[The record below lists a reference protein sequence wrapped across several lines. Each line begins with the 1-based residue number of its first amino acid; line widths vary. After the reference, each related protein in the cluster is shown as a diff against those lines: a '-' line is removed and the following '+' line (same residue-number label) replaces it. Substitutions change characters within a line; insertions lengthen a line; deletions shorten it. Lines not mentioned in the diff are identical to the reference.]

1 MKQSV
6 FNLNTLKAHPER
18 NAFDLSHNDVF
29 SCAPGMLLPIS
40 CTEVLP
46 NEHYEINPQVFLRT
60 MPLNSAAYVRMRQH
74 VEFFFVPTRVLLR
87 QFPQFVVG
95 TKYPISSLDTLNA
108 FSESLP
114 SVALST
120 LRDVYEKLGSSTD
133 GLGIPSK
140 YGSLRL
146 FDLLGYGINSS
157 RNINANTYPDKYSID
172 GSSTNL
178 QTSPSLSI
186 LRAAAY
192 QKVYQ
197 DYFRN
202 PYWEPADASIFNFD
216 DKFGQK
222 LVSDVKDD
230 LDRLLNLFT
239 LRYRNWTKDFFTS
252 LQPQFQGAPFVTS
265 NVNMSNFMTTDTS
278 SNGMNFLP
286 NTFLTDLRSDLPS
299 KSSSSSDM
307 AGLSVLTTPS
317 TQGALSIPVHNIRAA
332 FALDKLYRLQQQA
345 GNGSYGEQ
353 IRNRFGFGGVHDDWK
368 SQYIGGSSAP
378 ISIGEVITTAN
389 TVLSSDDAPLG
400 QTGDIYGKASSVNDG
415 KFVFD
420 TKEHGIILGIFS
432 VIPDADYN
440 STQIDPHN
448 FKLNFEQFFQPEFDR
463 LGHQPLNTYFLSCL
477 APYSGSGQSDT
488 ENKGWVQR
496 VLGFQNRY
504 LEYKTGIDRVHG
516 QFCSGGSLSA
526 WTAPRNSGILSIN
539 SSYYNLYSLKVSPKI
554 LNSICS
560 VTFDGTEKT
569 DPILVDSHISIKAI
583 RPMSV
588 SDEPLL

>member
-6 FNLNTLKAHPER
+6 FNLNSLKAHPDR

-60 MPLNSAAYVRMRQH
+60 MPLNSAAYVRMRQY

-95 TKYPISSLDTLNA
+95 TNYPISSLAALNS
-108 FSESLP
+108 FKDNIP
-114 SVALST
+114 SVSLAT
-120 LRDVYEKLGSSTD
+120 LRSLYVLAGDTND
-133 GLGIPSK
+133 GLGIAAK
-140 YGSLRL
+140 YGYLRL
-146 FDLLGYGINSS
+146 FDLLGYGLNSS
-157 RNINANTYPDKYSID
+157 RNINEDTYPDKYVS
-172 GSSTNL
+172 GTFN
-178 QTSPSLSI
+178 QESPKLSI
-186 LRAAAY
+186 LRFAAY
-192 QKVYQ
+192 QKIYQ
-197 DYFRN
+197 DYYRN
-202 PYWEPADASIFNFD
+202 PYWESADASIFNFD
-216 DKFGQK
+216 DKFGQSLSTSVATDKQRLYK
-222 LVSDVKDD
+222 LV
-230 LDRLLNLFT
+230 T

-252 LQPQFQGAPFVTS
+252 VQPQFQGAPFVTS
-265 NVNMSNFMTTDTS
+265 YVNMSNFVTFPS
-278 SNGMNFLP
+278 SNKGNNFVP
-286 NTFLTDLRSDLPS
+286 DTVVSDLQS
-299 KSSSSSDM
+299 NLVSQISSSSAL
-307 AGLSVLTTPS
+307 AGLTSSSNTGPY
-317 TQGALSIPVHNIRAA
+317 SIPVHNIRAA
-332 FALDKLYRLQQQA
+332 FALDKLYRLQQQS

-368 SQYIGGSSAP
+368 SQYLGGSSAP

-389 TVLSSDDAPLG
+389 TFTDGEADGL
-400 QTGDIYGKASSVNDG
+400 TGDIYGKASSVNDG

-420 TKEHGIILGIFS
+420 SKEHGFIMGIFS
-432 VIPDADYN
+432 VVPDADYN

-448 FKLNFEQFFQPEFDR
+448 FKLSFDQFFQPEFDR
-463 LGHQPLNTYFLSCL
+463 LGHQPLNSYFLSSL
-477 APYSGSGQSDT
+477 APWTSSSQSDT
-488 ENKGWVQR
+488 ESKGWLQR

-516 QFCSGGSLSA
+516 QFCSNGSLSS
-526 WTAPRNSGILSIN
+526 WTAPRNSGILTIN

-554 LNSICS
+554 LNSVCS
-560 VTFDGTEKT
+560 VSFDGTEST
-569 DPILVDSHISIKAI
+569 DPILVDSHVSIKAI

>member
-87 QFPQFVVG
+87 QFSQFVVG
-95 TKYPISSLDTLNA
+95 TRYPISSLDTLNS

-120 LRDVYEKLGSSTD
+120 LREIYEKLGGSLD
-133 GLGIPSK
+133 GLGISQK
-140 YGSLRL
+140 FGCLRL

-157 RNINANTYPDKYSID
+157 RNINSNTYPVNYSVD
-172 GSSTNL
+172 GSTTKL
-178 QTSPSLSI
+178 QSSPSLSI

-192 QKVYQ
+192 QKIYQ
-197 DYFRN
+197 DYYRN
-202 PYWEPADASIFNFD
+202 PYWEPADPSTFNFD

-222 LVSDVKDD
+222 LSSDVKE
-230 LDRLLNLFT
+230 DRIRLYNLFT

-252 LQPQFQGAPFVTS
+252 IQSQFQGAPFVTS
-265 NVNMSNFMTTDTS
+265 TVNMSNFITNGS
-278 SNGMNFLP
+278 STKGTNFTP
-286 NTFLTDLRSDLPS
+286 DTFLSSTISSLPS
-299 KSSSSSDM
+299 QSSSASNM
-307 AGLSVLTTPS
+307 AGLSANS
-317 TQGALSIPVHNIRAA
+317 TSGAFSIPVHNIRAA

-389 TVLSSDDAPLG
+389 TALSSDNAPLG

-448 FKLNFEQFFQPEFDR
+448 FKLNFDQFFQPEFDR
-463 LGHQPLNTYFLSCL
+463 LGHQPLNTYFLSCI
-477 APYSGSGQSDT
+477 APYSGSSQSDT

-496 VLGFQNRY
+496 VIGFQNRY

-539 SSYYNLYSLKVSPKI
+539 TSYYNLYSLKVSPKI

>member
-74 VEFFFVPTRVLLR
+74 VEFFFVPARVLLR

-95 TKYPISSLDTLNA
+95 TKYPISSLDTLNS
-108 FSESLP
+108 FKDDIP
-114 SVALST
+114 SVSLAT
-120 LRDVYEKLGSSTD
+120 LRSLYVLAGDSKD
-133 GLGIPSK
+133 GLGIAEK
-140 YGSLRL
+140 YGFLRL
-146 FDLLGYGINSS
+146 FDLLGYGLNSS
-157 RNINANTYPDKYSID
+157 RNINENTYPDTYSI
-172 GSSTNL
+172 GSDT
-178 QTSPSLSI
+178 QDSPKLSI
-186 LRAAAY
+186 LRFAAY
-192 QKVYQ
+192 QKIYQ
-197 DYFRN
+197 DYYRN
-202 PYWEPADASIFNFD
+202 PYWESADASIFNYD
-216 DKFGQK
+216 DKFGQTLSPTIAADKSRLFK
-222 LVSDVKDD
+222 LV
-230 LDRLLNLFT
+230 T

-252 LQPQFQGAPFVTS
+252 VQPQFQGAPFVTS
-265 NVNMSNFMTTDTS
+265 FVDMSNFVTTS
-278 SNGMNFLP
+278 SSNSGKNFTP
-286 NTFLTDLRSDLPS
+286 STDFTDLNTGLPTQNS
-299 KSSSSSDM
+299 QYSAM
-307 AGLSVLTTPS
+307 AGLRSSETGPFT
-317 TQGALSIPVHNIRAA
+317 IPVHNIRAA
-332 FALDKLYRLQQQA
+332 FALDKLYRLQQQS
-345 GNGSYGEQ
+345 GNGSYSEQ

-368 SQYIGGSSAP
+368 SLYLGGSSAP

-389 TVLSSDDAPLG
+389 TFTDGEADGL
-400 QTGDIYGKASSVNDG
+400 TGDIYGKASSVNDG

-420 TKEHGIILGIFS
+420 SKEHGFIMGIFS
-432 VIPDADYN
+432 VVPDADYN

-448 FKLNFEQFFQPEFDR
+448 FKLQFEQFFQPEFDR
-463 LGHQPLNTYFLSCL
+463 LGHQPLNSYFLSCL
-477 APYSGSGQSDT
+477 APWTSPSQSDT
-488 ENKGWVQR
+488 DSKGWLQR

-516 QFCSGGSLSA
+516 QFCSNGSLSS

-539 SSYYNLYSLKVSPKI
+539 SAYYNLYSLKVSPKI
-554 LNSICS
+554 LNSVCS
-560 VTFDGTEKT
+560 ITFDGTEST

>member
-46 NEHYEINPQVFLRT
+46 NEHFEINPQVFLRT

-74 VEFFFVPTRVLLR
+74 LEFFFVPTRVLLR

-95 TKYPISSLDTLNA
+95 TKYPISSLDTLNDFA
-108 FSESLP
+108 KDIPSVSLATLRSLYELAGESL
-114 SVALST
+114 
-120 LRDVYEKLGSSTD
+120 D
-133 GLGIPSK
+133 GLGISAK
-140 YGSLRL
+140 LGYLRL
-146 FDLLGYGINSS
+146 FDLLGYGLNSS
-157 RNINANTYPDKYSID
+157 RHINANTYPDSYESAGVK
-172 GSSTNL
+172 
-178 QTSPSLSI
+178 QTSPKLSI
-186 LRAAAY
+186 LRFAAY
-192 QKVYQ
+192 QKIYQ
-197 DYFRN
+197 DFYRN

-216 DKFGQK
+216 DKFGQTLSSSVAADK
-222 LVSDVKDD
+222 TRLFNLV
-230 LDRLLNLFT
+230 T

-252 LQPQFQGAPFVTS
+252 VQPQFQGAPFVTS
-265 NVNMSNFMTTDTS
+265 TIDMSNFVLSSTSTKGQNFTPGTFTTS
-278 SNGMNFLP
+278 VS
-286 NTFLTDLRSDLPS
+286 SDLPS
-299 KSSSSSDM
+299 QSTSSSNVS
-307 AGLSVLTTPS
+307 GLSALS
-317 TQGALSIPVHNIRAA
+317 TSGAFSIPVHNIRAA
-332 FALDKLYRLQQQA
+332 FALDKLYRLQQQS

-389 TVLSSDDAPLG
+389 TFTAEGDESLG
-400 QTGDIYGKASSVNDG
+400 LTGDIYGKASSVNDT

-420 TKEHGIILGIFS
+420 TKEHGFIMGIFS
-432 VIPDADYN
+432 VVPDADYN
-440 STQIDPHN
+440 SSQIDPHN
-448 FKLNFEQFFQPEFDR
+448 FKLTFEQFFQPEFDR
-463 LGHQPLNTYFLSCL
+463 LGHQPLNSYFLSCL
-477 APYSGSGQSDT
+477 SPYSGAAQSDT
-488 ENKGWVQR
+488 ENKGWLQR

-539 SSYYNLYSLKVSPKI
+539 SAYYNLYSLKVSPKI

-560 VTFDGTEKT
+560 VTFNGSEGT

>member
-6 FNLNTLKAHPER
+6 FNLNTLKSHPER
-18 NAFDLSHNDVF
+18 NAFDLTHNDVF
-29 SCAPGMLLPIS
+29 SCAPGMLLPFS

-46 NEHYEINPQVFLRT
+46 NEHFVINPQVFLRT

-74 VEFFFVPTRVLLR
+74 VEFFFVPTRVLVR

-95 TKYPISSLDTLNA
+95 TRYPISSLATLNA

-114 SVALST
+114 SVTLST
-120 LRDVYEKLGSSTD
+120 LREIYEKFGSSTD
-133 GLGIPSK
+133 GLGVPYK

-157 RNINANTYPDKYSID
+157 RSVSSITYPTQYSID
-172 GSSTNL
+172 GSTTNI
-178 QTSPSLSI
+178 QKSPSLSI

-192 QKVYQ
+192 QKIYQ
-197 DYFRN
+197 DYYRN
-202 PYWEPADASIFNFD
+202 PYWEPADASTFNFD
-216 DKFGQK
+216 DKFGQT
-222 LVSDVKDD
+222 LVSDVKE
-230 LDRLLNLFT
+230 DRERLFNLFT

-265 NVNMSNFMTTDTS
+265 TINMSNFITTDS
-278 SNGMNFLP
+278 SPKGTNFLP
-286 NTFLTDLRSDLPS
+286 DTFLTTLNSGLPFRSTS
-299 KSSSSSDM
+299 YSSS
-307 AGLSVLTTPS
+307 AGLSGS
-317 TQGALSIPVHNIRAA
+317 SNNGAFTIPVHNIRAA
-332 FALDKLYRLQQQA
+332 FALDKLYRLQQQS
-345 GNGSYGEQ
+345 GNGSYSEQ

-389 TVLSSDDAPLG
+389 TALSSNDSSLG

-432 VIPDADYN
+432 VVPDADYN

-463 LGHQPLNTYFLSCL
+463 LGHQPLNTFFLSCIT
-477 APYSGSGQSDT
+477 PYTGSDSDDKDNPT
-488 ENKGWVQR
+488 WVQR

-526 WTAPRNSGILSIN
+526 WTAPRNTGILTATST
-539 SSYYNLYSLKVSPKI
+539 YYNLYSLKVSPKI
-554 LNSICS
+554 LNSVCS
-560 VTFDGTEKT
+560 VSFDGSEKT
-569 DPILVDSHISIKAI
+569 DPILVDSHVSIKAI